1 MLDDFLVRAALA
13 GVGTALATGALGC
26 FVVWRRMAYFG
37 DAMAHAAILGVGLS
51 LAFSMSITI
60 GVVIAALGMAILFLR
75 FTGTGQSADATLG
88 VLAHGAL
95 ATGLVAI
102 ALLPGQRISLEAY
115 LFGDVL
121 SVSRLDLLVIWGG
134 AASVVGVLW
143 WQWSALLTATLNA
156 DLAHAAG
163 IDPRRQDWL
172 ITCLLALVVA
182 VAIKVVGALLITALL
197 IIPAATAQRFGR
209 TPEIMAFAASG
220 LGVAAALGGL
230 QGALIWD
237 TPVGP
242 SIVVTAAVFFA
253 VAMAMPRLRA

>member
-37 DAMAHAAILGVGLS
+37 DAMAHAALMGVALS
-51 LAFSMSITI
+51 LAFSFSITL
-60 GVVIAALGMAILFLR
+60 GVVIAALAMAVLFL
-75 FTGTGQSADATLG
+75 TLTGQGQTADATLG
-88 VLAHGAL
+88 VLAHAGLAL
-95 ATGLVAI
+95 GLVGV
-102 ALLPGQRISLEAY
+102 ALVPGQRISLDAY

-121 SVSRLDLLVIWGG
+121 NVTRADLAVIWGG
-134 AASVVGVLW
+134 AVVVGGVLW
-143 WQWSALLTATLNA
+143 WQWSALLTTTLSA

-163 IDPRRQDWL
+163 IDPKRQDRL
-172 ITCLLALVVA
+172 ITFLLAIVVA

-209 TPEIMAFAASG
+209 TPEIMAIVSSL
-220 LGVAAALGGL
+220 LGAAAAIAGL

-242 SIVVTAAVFFA
+242 SIVVAAATFFG
-253 VAMAMPRLRA
+253 VSMVMPRSRA

>member
-37 DAMAHAAILGVGLS
+37 DAMAHAALMGVALS
-51 LAFSMSITI
+51 LAFSFSITL
-60 GVVIAALGMAILFLR
+60 GVVIAALVMAALFLSL
-75 FTGTGQSADATLG
+75 TGQGQTADATLG
-88 VLAHGAL
+88 VLAHAGLAL
-95 ATGLVAI
+95 GLVGV
-102 ALLPGQRISLEAY
+102 ALVPGQRISLDAY

-121 SVSRLDLLVIWGG
+121 NVTRTDLIVIWGG
-134 AASVVGVLW
+134 AVVVGGVLW
-143 WQWSALLTATLNA
+143 SQWAALLTTTLSA

-163 IDPRRQDWL
+163 IDPKRQDRL
-172 ITCLLALVVA
+172 ITFLLAIVVA

-209 TPEIMAFAASG
+209 TPEVMALVASL
-220 LGVAAALGGL
+220 LGAGAALAGL

-242 SIVVTAAVFFA
+242 SIVVAAATFFG
-253 VAMAMPRLRA
+253 VSMMLPRARA